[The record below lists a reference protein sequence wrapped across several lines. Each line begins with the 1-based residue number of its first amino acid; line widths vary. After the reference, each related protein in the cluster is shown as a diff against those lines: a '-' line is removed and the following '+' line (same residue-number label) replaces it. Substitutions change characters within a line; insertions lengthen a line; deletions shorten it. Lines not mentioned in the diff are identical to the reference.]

1 MTESD
6 SPVLSSGVPAVW
18 GDIPPR
24 NKNFTG
30 REAILARLRRGASSK
45 ITAVLPSEE
54 SVPKPIRTEDPAPRA
69 LRGWGGVGKTAVAV
83 EYAHRFRSEYDVVW
97 WIPSEQ
103 PSLVRASLAQL
114 AGRLG
119 LEEATTTGIEGAAG
133 AALDALRRGKPYDR
147 WLLIFDNAD
156 RPDDFREYIPSGSV
170 PGDVLITSRNPAWQA
185 TADTVQ
191 VDVFSREESTE
202 FLGKRAGISQ
212 VATDT
217 DLLADQ
223 LGDLPLALEQA
234 GAMLYETG
242 MPVSEYVGLL
252 KEQIVRIMGEGGS
265 AEYPLSV
272 TAAWRLSVAKVEKQQ
287 PEALKLLRCCAFF
300 GPDPIPR
307 DVFHG
312 GSRAA
317 GTSVS
322 EMMTDAILLAG
333 AIRVLGRFALVNIS
347 EGTITVHRLI
357 QALLRGDLNEE
368 EHERYRHDVHMI
380 LSASAPDEPADD
392 RQWQRYREL
401 LPHVTSTATDLARC
415 KDPRVRA
422 FVLDMMRYLYL
433 SGDRASFEQ
442 MTETFID
449 RWSADSGSDDP
460 AVLGAQR
467 HLGDMLRQRG
477 RYAEAYELSDAT
489 LKAASKRLGDR
500 DRLTLALRSGF
511 GSDLRARGDFAGA
524 LKLDEETRTLH
535 EAVVG
540 EHDPLTLRIINNL
553 AVDYGL
559 NSDYIRSRE
568 LCQLAYQLMRESG
581 SGISATDVLVSW
593 YNMAWAVRLQGYYT
607 EARYV
612 SEEALDFGT
621 RRLGP
626 DHYATLRTKIGLSI
640 ALRRLTP
647 TRGEALQAA
656 SETHETCLRRFGDSN
671 PDTMAAAI
679 NLTNVQRVNGRLAE
693 ALALAEATVAR
704 YPDVYG
710 PDHPYN
716 HGCAGNLALLLR
728 VTGDPAAARE
738 LDEKALSRLT
748 ERLGRDHVFSLVVA
762 TNLASDHAAL
772 RNTSMARALGE
783 DTLSRLATML
793 GRDHPFTL
801 GCAANLAEDMRA
813 GGATDEATALR
824 EDTMRRYQST
834 LGLGHPDAV
843 AAADDDRRL
852 DFDFDPPPI

>member
-1 MTESD
+1 MTEAD
-6 SPVLSSGVPAVW
+6 FPAPSSGVPAVW
-18 GDIPPR
+18 GEIPPR

-30 REAILARLRRGASSK
+30 REAILARLQRGASSK
-45 ITAVLPSEE
+45 VTAVLPSEE
-54 SVPKPIRTEDPAPRA
+54 SAPAPKRTEEPTPRA

-97 WIPSEQ
+97 WIPAEQ

-114 AGRLG
+114 AARLG
-119 LEEATTTGIEGAAG
+119 LDEATSTGIEGAAA

-191 VDVFSREESTE
+191 VDVFSREESAE
-202 FLGKRAGISQ
+202 FLGRRASINPE
-212 VATDT
+212 AAET
-217 DLLADQ
+217 DLLADK

-252 KEQIVRIMGEGGS
+252 EEQIVRIMSEGGS
-265 AEYPLSV
+265 AEYPHSV
-272 TAAWRLSVAKVEKQQ
+272 TAAWRLSVDKVQKQQ

-307 DVFHG
+307 EVFHS
-312 GSRAA
+312 GSRAG

-357 QALLRGDLNEE
+357 QALLRGDLNDEE
-368 EHERYRHDVHMI
+368 QDRYRHDVHMI
-380 LSASAPDEPADD
+380 LAASAPEDPSDD

-401 LPHVTSTATDLARC
+401 LPHVTSAATDLAQCR
-415 KDPRVRA
+415 DRQVRD
-422 FVLDMMRYLYL
+422 FVLKMMRYLYL
-433 SGDRASFEQ
+433 SGDHSSFEQ
-442 MTETFID
+442 MTSEFID
-449 RWSADSGSDDP
+449 KWSADSGQDDP
-460 AVLGAQR
+460 AVLGAKR
-467 HLGDMLRQRG
+467 HLSDMLRQRG
-477 RYAEAYELSDAT
+477 RYTEAYEVTGAAVE
-489 LKAASKRLGDR
+489 AASERFGDE
-500 DRLTLALRSGF
+500 DRLTLMLRNSF
-511 GSDLRARGDFAGA
+511 GGDLRARGDFAGA
-524 LKLDEETRTLH
+524 LRLDEKTRAQLRKYRQD
-535 EAVVG
+535 
-540 EHDPLTLRIINNL
+540 DPQVLRIINNL

-559 NSDYIRSRE
+559 NSSYDKSRE
-568 LCQLAYQLMRESG
+568 FSQLAYQLMRESG
-581 SGISATDVLVSW
+581 GVSATELLVSW
-593 YNMAWAVRLQGYYT
+593 YNLSWAVRLQGRYS
-607 EARYV
+607 ESRYV
-612 SEEALDFGT
+612 SEEALDFGM

-647 TRGEALQAA
+647 TREEALQAA
-656 SETHETCLRRFGDSN
+656 METHETCLRRFGESN

-679 NLTNVQRVNGRLAE
+679 NLTNVQRVNGQLAE
-693 ALALAEATVAR
+693 ALALAQATVAK

-728 VTGDPAAARE
+728 VTGDPSAARD
-738 LDEKALSRLT
+738 LDEKALGSLT
-748 ERLGRDHVFSLVVA
+748 ADLGRDHVFSLVVA
-762 TNLASDHAAL
+762 TNLASDHATLHNAHA
-772 RNTSMARALGE
+772 ARALGD
-783 DTLSRLATML
+783 DTLSRLTTLL
-793 GRDHPFTL
+793 GKTHPFTL
-801 GCAANLAEDMRA
+801 GCAANLAVDLRA
-813 GGATDEATALR
+813 DGAADEADCLL
-824 EDTMRRYQST
+824 EETMRGYEAT

-843 AAADDDRRL
+843 AAADADRRL